1 MYSVFSRLTQINRA
15 VKHCPFFCVC
25 VCVYGR
31 VCMVV
36 GGGQMYAF
44 SLYTGTYI
52 LIKKGEVD
60 KCLKEK
66 QTNKEEEEKQS
77 PKKS

>member
-1 MYSVFSRLTQINRA
+1 
-15 VKHCPFFCVC
+15 
-25 VCVYGR
+25 
-31 VCMVV
+31 MVV